1 MMTRMASD
9 TSENAYSVRIDNG
22 TGGWSV
28 RIVDPTGGV
37 VFERA
42 CADEVEARTFASTV
56 RQHIGWLS
64 PERFRQYYRIG
75 ERA

>member
-1 MMTRMASD
+1 MIVV
-9 TSENAYSVRIDNG
+9 SETYEVRIQQGDR
-22 TGGWSV
+22 GWSV
-28 RIVDPTGGV
+28 HVVDAEGDV